1 MTEIN
6 IGNGQGITQAIRD
19 KIGAANIKN
28 KDAATW
34 QKVVAE
40 VNNAQNSKSILSQ
53 VIIIR
58 LIQQN

>member
-1 MTEIN
+1 MVDIN

-40 VNNAQNSKSILSQ
+40 VNSAQKVFLSQ